1 MRTTVTLDD
10 DVYEAAVANSR
21 ATGKR
26 LGKVLSEMAR
36 HALRAPRHVRRRS
49 SKASR
54 FRGFDV
60 PRGAKP
66 ILASRVQAALDEDG
80 IV

>member
-10 DVYEAAVANSR
+10 DVYEAAAAHAR

-26 LGKVLSEMAR
+26 LGQVLSEMAR
-36 HALRAPRHVRRRS
+36 HALRAPRAPRRRS
-49 SKASR
+49 GKAAR
-54 FRGFDV
+54 FVGFDV
-60 PRGAKP
+60 PRGAKQ
-66 ILASRVQAALDEDG
+66 ILASQVQVALDEDG

>member
-10 DVYEAAVANSR
+10 DVYEAAVAHSR

-36 HALRAPRHVRRRS
+36 HALRAPGPPRRRS
-49 SKASR
+49 GKKPRFAS
-54 FRGFDV
+54 FVV
-60 PRGAKP
+60 PRGTKP
-66 ILASRVQAALDEDG
+66 ILASRVQQALDEDG